1 MILVTGGTGSFGHA
15 FVARHYTDQSI
26 RVLSRDEEKQ
36 RAMAREYPDVDY
48 VLGDVRDYHD
58 VYDAMHGCHSVFHA
72 AALKQ
77 VPPLERAPMQAV
89 RTNIIG
95 TDNVCRAA
103 AELGAKV
110 VTLSTDKAVEP
121 VGVMGATKMLA
132 ESVASSWGMNSVRYG
147 NILGSRGSIIP
158 VWRDAIR
165 WGDPVD
171 ITDPDMSRFVIT
183 LDEALDLV
191 DLAMREPSEGTI
203 FVRRS
208 PAATVAQL
216 ARVVAGDHP
225 TRIVGVRPGEKRHE
239 HLVVPDE
246 HVEEHGDYFRV
257 RPALPGT
264 GHRYSSESAPRLT
277 DEELALLIEV
287 SCGL

>member
-1 MILVTGGTGSFGHA
+1 MTVLVTGGTGSFGHA
-15 FVARHYTDQSI
+15 FVKRHYTHEQI

-36 RAMAREYPDVDY
+36 RAMALEYPEVDF
-48 VLGDVRDYHD
+48 VLGDVRCYED
-58 VYDAMHGCHSVFHA
+58 VYEAMEGIHAVFHA

-77 VPPLERAPMQAV
+77 VPPLERAPIQAI
-89 RTNIIG
+89 RTNTIG

-103 AELGAKV
+103 KEWGATV

-132 ESVASSWGMNSVRYG
+132 EAVTSAHRFNSVRYG

-158 VWRDAIR
+158 VWRDAIAR
-165 WGDPVD
+165 GEPVR
-171 ITDPDMSRFVIT
+171 ITDPTMTRFVIT

-191 DLAMREPSEGTI
+191 DLAMEAPADGSVY
-203 FVRRS
+203 VRRS
-208 PAATVAQL
+208 PAASVAQF

-225 TRIVGVRPGEKRHE
+225 TEVAGVRPGEKRHE

-246 HVEEHGDYFRV
+246 HVIEAVDHFVV
-257 RPALPGT
+257 RPGLPGT
-264 GHRYSSESAPRLT
+264 GYRYSSEQAPRLT
-277 DEELALLIEV
+277 DEELAALIEAA
-287 SCGL
+287 

>member
-15 FVARHYTDQSI
+15 FVKRHYGTDHI

-36 RAMAREYPDVDY
+36 RAMALEYPDVEY
-48 VLGDVRDYHD
+48 IIGDVRDLDD
-58 VYDAMHGCHSVFHA
+58 VRDAMFGVDRVFHA

-77 VPPLERAPMQAV
+77 VPPLEQAPMQAI
-89 RTNIIG
+89 RTNVIG

-103 AELGAKV
+103 NENKARV

-121 VGVMGATKMLA
+121 VGVMGASKMLA
-132 ESVASSWGMNSVRYG
+132 ESVTSSWRFNSVRYG
-147 NILGSRGSIIP
+147 NIIGSRGSIVPI
-158 VWRDAIR
+158 WKAAIER
-165 WGDPVD
+165 GDPVT

-191 DLAMREPSEGTI
+191 DLAMETAPQGFV

-216 ARVVAGDHP
+216 ARVIAGDHP
-225 TRIVGVRPGEKRHE
+225 TKVIGIRPGEKRHE

-246 HVEEHGDYFRV
+246 HIITYDDHFKVVPHM
-257 RPALPGT
+257 AGT
-264 GHRYSSESAPRLT
+264 GQRYSSETAPRLT
-277 DEELALLIEV
+277 DVALADLIAMATA
-287 SCGL
+287 